1 MFEISTKELFLWIKD
16 IKKNKQGI
24 DDFYLLLDLL
34 GGISKSELLLL
45 KINAQEKVNLNI
57 DLFSLKKKWLE
68 YIKISKPIQYISGSS
83 YWRNFK
89 FELTN
94 DVLIPRVETEQI
106 VEIASNI
113 FDYEDK
119 KIIFADLGTGSG
131 TISISLV
138 VENSNWKGLATDI
151 DINAIQVAQK
161 NHKKICSESDINFY
175 CGNWWEPLKKY
186 SGRINLAISNPPYI
200 PRSVYEK
207 LPSSVKD
214 FEPKIALYGGEDG
227 LYHIQQI
234 ISEAPKFLVKGG
246 WLILENHFDQSKKIK
261 NLLRDYGFNSLKT
274 INDTFGIGR
283 FTIGRYK

>member
-1 MFEISTKELFLWIKD
+1 MFAISTKELFLWIKD

-68 YIKISKPIQYISGSS
+68 YLKLSKPIQYISGSS

>member
-24 DDFYLLLDLL
+24 DDFYQLLDLL

-68 YIKISKPIQYISGSS
+68 YIKLSKPIQYISGSS

>member
-68 YIKISKPIQYISGSS
+68 YLKLSKPIQYICGSS

-131 TISISLV
+131 TIPISLV

>member
-45 KINAQEKVNLNI
+45 KINAQEKVSLNI

-68 YIKISKPIQYISGSS
+68 YIKLSKPIQYISGSS

-138 VENSNWKGLATDI
+138 DKNSNWKGLATDI

-274 INDTFGIGR
+274 INDTFGVGR

>member
-24 DDFYLLLDLL
+24 DDFYQLLDLL

-68 YIKISKPIQYISGSS
+68 YLKLSKPIQYISGSS

-161 NHKKICSESDINFY
+161 NHKKICSESNINFY

-227 LYHIQQI
+227 LYHIRQI

>member
-1 MFEISTKELFLWIKD
+1 MFEISAKELFLWIKE

-45 KINAQEKVNLNI
+45 KINDQEKVNLNI

-68 YIKISKPIQYISGSS
+68 YLKLSKPIQYISGSS

-138 VENSNWKGLATDI
+138 VKNSNWKGLATDI

-200 PRSVYEK
+200 PSSVYEK

>member
-68 YIKISKPIQYISGSS
+68 YLKLSKPIQYISGSS

-214 FEPKIALYGGEDG
+214 FEPKIALHGGEDG
-227 LYHIQQI
+227 LYHIRKI

>member
-1 MFEISTKELFLWIKD
+1 MFEISAKELFLWIKE
-16 IKKNKQGI
+16 IKENKQGI

-68 YIKISKPIQYISGSS
+68 YLKLSKPIQYISGSS

-261 NLLRDYGFNSLKT
+261 NLLQDYGFNSLKT

>member
-16 IKKNKQGI
+16 IKNNKQGI

-68 YIKISKPIQYISGSS
+68 YLKLSKPIQYISGSS

-274 INDTFGIGR
+274 INDTFGVGR

>member
-68 YIKISKPIQYISGSS
+68 YLKISKPIQYLSGSS

>member
-45 KINAQEKVNLNI
+45 KINAQEKVSLNI

-68 YIKISKPIQYISGSS
+68 YIKLSKPIQYISGSS

-94 DVLIPRVETEQI
+94 DVLIPREETEQI

-138 VENSNWKGLATDI
+138 DKNSNWKGLATDI

>member
-16 IKKNKQGI
+16 IKNNKQGI

-68 YIKISKPIQYISGSS
+68 YLKLSKPIQYIIGSS

-131 TISISLV
+131 TIPISLV

-186 SGRINLAISNPPYI
+186 YGRINLAISNPPYI

-274 INDTFGIGR
+274 INDAFGIGR

>member
-57 DLFSLKKKWLE
+57 DLFSLKKKWQE
-68 YIKISKPIQYISGSS
+68 YIKLSKPIQYISGSS

-161 NHKKICSESDINFY
+161 NHKKICSESNINFY

-234 ISEAPKFLVKGG
+234 ISDAPKFLVKGG

>member
-68 YIKISKPIQYISGSS
+68 YLKLSKPIQYICGSS

>member
-68 YIKISKPIQYISGSS
+68 YLKLSKPIQYICGSS

-89 FELTN
+89 LELTN

-161 NHKKICSESDINFY
+161 NHKKICSESNINFY

>member
-1 MFEISTKELFLWIKD
+1 MFEISAKELFLWIKE

-57 DLFSLKKKWLE
+57 DLFSIKKKWLE
-68 YIKISKPIQYISGSS
+68 YLKLSKPIQYICGSS

-261 NLLRDYGFNSLKT
+261 NLLRDSGFNSLKT